1 MKRCTVVHA
10 LAQAQWLWT
19 LELPQDATVADA
31 LRAARV
37 AAGQSGD
44 AGKSRSAGQPGI
56 DWDDATVGIHG
67 VVCGRELRFADGDRI
82 EIYRPL
88 TVDPRAARR
97 TRVANARRAGRR

>member
-31 LRAARV
+31 LRAARA
-37 AAGQSGD
+37 AAGQAGD
-44 AGKSRSAGQPGI
+44 AGQFGI
-56 DWDDATVGIHG
+56 DWDGATVGIHG
-67 VVCGRELRFADGDRI
+67 VVCARELRFADGDRI